1 MSGWRRRSVLATVG
15 SGLAA
20 GVGGCA
26 AVGEPR
32 VRTLVAGSLQA
43 AASGALQR
51 ATEPELAVEAHGSV
65 HAARLLADGMRD
77 PAIVALAD
85 PTLFDRLLSTAW
97 HAVVAS
103 NELVVAYNPQ
113 TPGGNRVADAD
124 VWTDALARDDV
135 ALGRTDPEL
144 DPLGYRTVF
153 ALELAARRRGE
164 PGLAEGVLGPEQ
176 RYPETQLLAQF
187 ETGGIDAAV
196 VYRSMAEER
205 GYPYRELP
213 PAVNLGDP
221 VRAEQYG
228 AVSYELDD
236 GTVVR
241 GAPIEYAAVRRRDDG
256 ATVRAFETLLDG
268 DWLTEHGFAVR
279 QQHPR
284 LEGDVP
290 NDLAG

>member
-1 MSGWRRRSVLATVG
+1 MTGWRRRAVIATIG

-20 GVGGCA
+20 GVAGCT
-26 AVGEPR
+26 AVSEPR

-51 ATEPELAVEAHGSV
+51 ATEADLAVEAHGSV
-65 HAARLLADGMRD
+65 HAARLLAEDKRD
-77 PAIVALAD
+77 PGIVALAD
-85 PTLFDRLLSTAW
+85 PALFDRLLSAPW
-97 HAVVAS
+97 YAVVAS

-113 TPGGNRVADAD
+113 TSAGSRVPEADS
-124 VWTDALARDDV
+124 WTGALARDDV
-135 ALGRTDPEL
+135 SLGRTDPEL

-153 ALELAARRRGE
+153 ALELAARRRDE
-164 PGLAEGVLGPEQ
+164 PNLTEKILDPEQ
-176 RYPETQLLAQF
+176 RYPETQLLTQF

-196 VYRSMAEER
+196 VYRNMAEER
-205 GYPYRELP
+205 DYPYRELP

-221 VRAEQYG
+221 TRADQYG
-228 AVSYELDD
+228 AVRYELDD
-236 GTVVR
+236 GTVTR
-241 GAPIEYAAVRRRDDG
+241 GAPIEYAALRRRDDD
-256 ATVRAFETLLDG
+256 ATAQAFETLLDG

-284 LEGDVP
+284 YEGDVP